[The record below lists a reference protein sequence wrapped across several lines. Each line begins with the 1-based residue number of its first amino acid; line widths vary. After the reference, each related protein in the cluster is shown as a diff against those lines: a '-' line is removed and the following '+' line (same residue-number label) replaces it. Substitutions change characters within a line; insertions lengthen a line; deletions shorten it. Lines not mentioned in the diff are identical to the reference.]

1 MSEERDPRPAL
12 PFRVRAL
19 WRGEVPLRV
28 AFWWH
33 AMAVGTLLNVLATLL
48 FVALQSLEMPDPV
61 GLAAFFL
68 PVPYN
73 VFIVVAVWRSAD
85 RYTGPLSVAHMA
97 RVAVSLW
104 ALTASIV

>member
-1 MSEERDPRPAL
+1 MNEERDPKLGL
-12 PFRVRAL
+12 PSRLRTL
-19 WRGEVPLRV
+19 WLGEAPLRIV
-28 AFWWH
+28 FWWH

-48 FVALQSLEMPDPV
+48 FVFLQSLEMPDAV

-73 VFIVVAVWRSAD
+73 IFIAIAVWRSAG
-85 RYTGPLSVAHMA
+85 RYAGPLPVAHMA

-104 ALTASIV
+104 AVTASIV